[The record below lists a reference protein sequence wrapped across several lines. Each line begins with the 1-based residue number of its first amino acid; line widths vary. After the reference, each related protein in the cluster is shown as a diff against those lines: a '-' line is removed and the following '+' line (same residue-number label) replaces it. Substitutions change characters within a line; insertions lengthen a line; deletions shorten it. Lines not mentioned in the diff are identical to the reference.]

1 MIALWILLGI
11 FALLALLLSLKLCFH
26 IEYREELAVTVRVL
40 GIPIPLYPR
49 KQKRVDPSDYSLRA
63 LRKKRKKAAKKNG
76 KRQKAAKRQTAQK
89 KAPTSVLSF
98 LRRFLRILLEKT
110 FGYLRIRVKRLKLL
124 VATGDPAS
132 TAILFGAVNA
142 AVIYLLEV
150 LDRFGKFD
158 GKRSAELSVKPDFTA
173 PKTTVDIHLVLS
185 LRVWHAFAIL
195 FRVFLTHLE
204 NKKQEN
210 KA

>member
-1 MIALWILLGI
+1 MIALWILFGV

-26 IEYREELAVTVRVL
+26 IEYKEELAVTLRVL

-49 KQKRVDPSDYSLRA
+49 KQKRIDPSDYSLRA
-63 LRKKRKKAAKKNG
+63 LRKKRKKAAKKKE
-76 KRQKAAKRQTAQK
+76 KRQKVTQRQTARK
-89 KAPTSVLSF
+89 KDPTSVLSF
-98 LRRFLRILLEKT
+98 LRRFLRILLDKT
-110 FGYLRIRVKRLKLL
+110 FGYLRIRVKRLKIR

-132 TAILFGAVNA
+132 TAILFGAVNSA
-142 AVIYLLEV
+142 AIYLLEL
-150 LDRFGKFD
+150 LDRYGNWD
-158 GKRSAELSVKPDFTA
+158 GKKNAELSVRPDFIA

-195 FRVFLTHLE
+195 FGVFLTHLE